1 MGEVDLV
8 GTRFGID
15 AYDYMWRLTRSRWA
29 WEALRRNR
37 TFRQQA
43 KQRSEDE
50 ISIIEVQNNIKL
62 LKPRL
67 DQTLAARWGLSFLPD
82 PDKNGFEADVFW
94 TRSTFPRQIAFQILP
109 CLLDE
114 VCEIFTRTIETCD
127 CTHLTNTDGNEFV
140 LIRGQDGIVQAR
152 LEGLSMLSFARIK
165 MRPILEGLSHLN
177 EALAV
182 LERTRKSLYDPPHP
196 SPEPI
201 WSRKSLALRNAM
213 IALDCREA
221 DLDIF
226 ETASVIYGE
235 RRARDAWDSP
245 SDAMRQEIKR
255 ALKRGKCLSDG
266 GYRNLLS
273 DYS

>member
-1 MGEVDLV
+1 
-8 GTRFGID
+8 
-15 AYDYMWRLTRSRWA
+15 
-29 WEALRRNR
+29 
-37 TFRQQA
+37 
-43 KQRSEDE
+43 
-50 ISIIEVQNNIKL
+50 
-62 LKPRL
+62 
-67 DQTLAARWGLSFLPD
+67 
-82 PDKNGFEADVFW
+82 
-94 TRSTFPRQIAFQILP
+94 
-109 CLLDE
+109 
-114 VCEIFTRTIETCD
+114 
-127 CTHLTNTDGNEFV
+127 
-140 LIRGQDGIVQAR
+140 
-152 LEGLSMLSFARIK
+152 